1 MIIDTFFNFY
11 SDSNGRDPDIAS
23 LTLRKYHKL
32 LWSKPLPN
40 GKILELCD
48 DKKGVYLYHES
59 ELGKFFLGSDAIT
72 QSIKL
77 AESTALLMIG
87 LI

>member
-1 MIIDTFFNFY
+1 M
-11 SDSNGRDPDIAS
+11 
-23 LTLRKYHKL
+23 

-40 GKILELCD
+40 GKIFELQD
-48 DKKGVYLYHES
+48 NKKGVYLYHQS
-59 ELGKFFLGSDAIT
+59 ELGEFSLGSDAIT